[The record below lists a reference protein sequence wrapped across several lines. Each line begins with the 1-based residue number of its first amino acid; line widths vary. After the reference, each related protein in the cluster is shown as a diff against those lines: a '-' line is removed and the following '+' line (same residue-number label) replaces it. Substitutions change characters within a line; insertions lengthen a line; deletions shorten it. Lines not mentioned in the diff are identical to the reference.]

1 MFKKIV
7 LPNGLRIVLVPQP
20 SSLAATVAVFVEAGS
35 EYEAKETNGI
45 SHFLEH
51 LVFKGT
57 TTRPKPGMIAAELES
72 LGAEYNAMT
81 GQEHTSYYAKAQS
94 HKLPEITDLVSDM
107 YLNPIFNPQEI
118 EKERGVIVEEI
129 NLYED
134 TPSRKIHSLLTS
146 LLYGDQP
153 AGWDIAGEKSVVR
166 RLEREDFV
174 RYRADLYAMAAT
186 TVVVAGAFDS
196 RKVISQVRKIFG
208 GLPKGRKWKKERTV
222 ERQVRP
228 QVLVKYKESDQSQIA
243 FGIRAFDV
251 FDERRYALQVMTE
264 ILGGGMSSRL
274 WHRIRE
280 DLGAAYYVRAGED
293 LSADHGY
300 MAVNAGVDI
309 KKIEEVIRA
318 VLEEFVRLTREPV
331 SPLELRKAKDHMIGN
346 LILSLETS
354 DELAYFYGTQ
364 EVLTGSL
371 RTVEELIR
379 RVEKV
384 SSAEVQRLAK
394 TLFVNE
400 RLNLA
405 VIGPFKKPDAF
416 RKLLRLP

>member
-1 MFKKIV
+1 MFKKII
-7 LPNGLRIVLVPQP
+7 LPNGLRIILVPQS

-35 EYEAKETNGI
+35 EYEIKEMNGI

-57 TTRPKPGMIAAELES
+57 TNRPRPGMIAGELES

-94 HKLPEITDLVSDM
+94 HKLPEIIDLVSDM
-107 YLNPIFNPQEI
+107 YLHPIFNPQEI

-134 TPSRKIHSLLTS
+134 TPSRKIHSLLTH

-153 AGWDIAGEKSVVR
+153 AGWDIAGEKKVVR
-166 RLEREDFV
+166 RLQRDDFV
-174 RYRADLYAMAAT
+174 KYRTELYTAPAT

-196 RKVISQVRKIFG
+196 RKTVAQIRKIFG
-208 GLPKGRKWKKERTV
+208 GLSKGKRKKKERTI
-222 ERQVRP
+222 ERQKGP
-228 QVLVKYKESDQSQIA
+228 KVLVRHKESDQGQIA
-243 FGIRAFDV
+243 FGIRTFDV
-251 FDERRYALQVMTE
+251 FDDRRHALQVMTE

-280 DLGAAYYVRAGED
+280 ELGAAYYVRAGED

-309 KKIEEVIRA
+309 KKIDAVIRA
-318 VLEEFVRLTREPV
+318 VLEELVRLTREPV
-331 SPLELRKAKDHMIGN
+331 PAAELKKAKDHMIGG

-379 RVEKV
+379 QVEKV
-384 SSAEVQRLAK
+384 TSAEIQRLAK
-394 TLFVNE
+394 TLFVND

-405 VIGPFKKPDAF
+405 VIGPFKKPDLF
-416 RKLLRLP
+416 RKIVRFP